1 LLQKPNVRP
10 LKGPDQKDFP
20 TKGTLNK
27 KVISLAVLHKFDA
40 LNRNSHVLPSLS
52 FACCDEIMHRDK
64 MRRFDGMFCA
74 VRTPADEFGNML
86 SGLTEEQHDLCRA
99 IRYVVFFKYQHQGLH
114 GQFLSSNYF
123 VLLKKNRIAYFLFF
137 AFYRGFYYVYLCTVD
152 SKKFL
157 IFLLQ
162 IFLLYNP
169 CGFLFKVCE

>member
-1 LLQKPNVRP
+1 
-10 LKGPDQKDFP
+10 
-20 TKGTLNK
+20 
-27 KVISLAVLHKFDA
+27 
-40 LNRNSHVLPSLS
+40 
-52 FACCDEIMHRDK
+52 

-152 SKKFL
+152 IKKIL
-157 IFLLQ
+157 IFF
-162 IFLLYNP
+162 ITN
-169 CGFLFKVCE
+169 LFIIQPLRFFI

>member
-1 LLQKPNVRP
+1 
-10 LKGPDQKDFP
+10 
-20 TKGTLNK
+20 
-27 KVISLAVLHKFDA
+27 
-40 LNRNSHVLPSLS
+40 
-52 FACCDEIMHRDK
+52 MHRDK

-152 SKKFL
+152 SKNFL
-157 IFLLQ
+157 IFF
-162 IFLLYNP
+162 ITN
-169 CGFLFKVCE
+169 LFIIQPLRFFYLKFVSNNLRSCLCIKVFI

>member
-1 LLQKPNVRP
+1 
-10 LKGPDQKDFP
+10 
-20 TKGTLNK
+20 
-27 KVISLAVLHKFDA
+27 
-40 LNRNSHVLPSLS
+40 
-52 FACCDEIMHRDK
+52 MHRDK